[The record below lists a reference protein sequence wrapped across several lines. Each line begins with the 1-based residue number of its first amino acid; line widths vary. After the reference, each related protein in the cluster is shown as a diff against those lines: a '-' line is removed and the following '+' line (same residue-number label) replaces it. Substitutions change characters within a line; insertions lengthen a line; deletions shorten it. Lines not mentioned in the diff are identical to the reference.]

1 MNILSENINSKQDLN
16 NNCSKKK
23 FLVVHKNDIEF
34 KLNITTN
41 LFSIDNGIKF
51 IYKIGNSIFLYGI
64 IINQI
69 CPKDNEIYEINYM
82 RQIKKKRLFH
92 EMLDQIFEIKT
103 INGLTL
109 FGKLKNKIDLNIDL
123 KKFFLVYESDNE
135 NNDVK
140 YYFVNDKKNVI
151 EDKNKKIIILTFIQK
166 FTLLTYHNLN
176 LEKEN
181 KENYL
186 IKNFLNVCISKLL
199 FQNKY
204 KRDDFSKKAVYYKI
218 SDFDISKNTLP
229 LLNEEKYYNNCKPLY
244 IPGLKA
250 ICNIYDKNTIYLKLL
265 PKNIIYNENT
275 YSELYNF
282 YCKHYEN
289 KTKEEIN
296 KIFIDTCLNKKGIKI
311 YSGETIKIEELIF
324 ENPFNCKFINSD
336 GKETNVGE
344 YYYNKFNIKLK
355 QSMIP
360 LAVRYIDKNGKIPKN
375 LAKKIIIPCELL
387 YVVGNLFNKK
397 INIKGLVQKPIEKYK
412 NILEIRKKILEAK
425 NINQISNFL
434 ENIFNG
440 NFEQKKI
447 KCYKL
452 KSPILEFKN
461 IRREPNDNGSINIID
476 TIPYSG
482 NPNLKTIEVFLLG
495 VNEEEGQ
502 NLFNQIKI
510 AGNSLGITINQPY
523 VEIIKEDL
531 DKENLYFY
539 ILDLLNYLKQKYKE
553 KIDISFLFLNRKYR
567 DKYKQF
573 KKAFNNSERKIP
585 TQVILCNEN
594 NNNNLKQNLS
604 KFTLILNQIWGKKG
618 DELYKCD
625 FSFIEDPIIISY
637 SCLRIEKNKIL
648 TSLCIS
654 VNKKLCEYAF
664 FSEITESEFD
674 VPIYS
679 INLEKI
685 LTKALMNIG
694 KCMIKKNK
702 NCKNIIIY
710 RSGANEQMMNF
721 LINNE
726 LQLILNSIDKVKK
739 ELSLKGSQEKKNI
752 FSESK
757 LCWIIVNKQCDIKMF
772 LELEDDY
779 NYIDNIPIGT
789 IIDNEITSE
798 NYYDFYL
805 NSTFT
810 NQGTNSATH
819 YTVLYDDTDLT
830 ANQIYKLTYYLTF
843 LSFNNIKSIKI
854 PAPLYFVEK
863 RNNFIKNNLDGDNI
877 NSKVTLLNVTL

>member
-109 FGKLKNKIDLNIDL
+109 FGKLKDKIDLNIDL
-123 KKFFLVYESDNE
+123 KKFFLVYESDNK

-166 FTLLTYHNLN
+166 YTLLTYHNLN

-289 KTKEEIN
+289 KTKEEID

-344 YYYNKFNIKLK
+344 YYSNKFNIKLK
-355 QSMIP
+355 QSITP

-375 LAKKIIIPCELL
+375 LANHIIIPCEFL
-387 YVVGNLFNKK
+387 YVVGNIFSKK
-397 INIKGLVQKPIEKYK
+397 INSKQLIQKPFEKYK
-412 NILEIRKKILEAK
+412 NILEIRNKLLETK
-425 NINQISNFL
+425 NMNKMGNVL
-434 ENIFNG
+434 DNIFN
-440 NFEQKKI
+440 NKFEQKKI
-447 KCYKL
+447 KCYQL
-452 KSPILEFKN
+452 KSPTIEFMNTSK
-461 IRREPNDNGSINIID
+461 EPNEKGSIDIMNI
-476 TIPYSG
+476 IPYSG
-482 NPNLKTIEVFLLG
+482 NPKLETIEVFLLG
-495 VNEEEGQ
+495 VNKEEGQ
-502 NLFNQIKI
+502 KIYDQIQVSAK
-510 AGNSLGITINQPY
+510 SLGITLNVPY

-531 DKENLYFY
+531 EKENLYFY
-539 ILDLLNYLKQKYKE
+539 ILDLLINLEKKYKE
-553 KIDISFLFLNRKYR
+553 KIDISFLFLNRSYKE
-567 DKYKQF
+567 KYKQF
-573 KKAFNNSERKIP
+573 KKAFNDSKRKIP
-585 TQVILCNEN
+585 TQVILCNG
-594 NNNNLKQNLS
+594 NNNLNQNLS
-604 KFTLILNQIWGKKG
+604 KFSLILSQIWGKKG
-618 DELYKCD
+618 NEFYRCD
-625 FSFIEDPIIISY
+625 FSFIEDPMIIAY
-637 SCLRIEKNKIL
+637 TCMRIEKNKIL

-654 VNKKLCEYAF
+654 LNKKLCEYAF
-664 FSEITESEFD
+664 FSDITESEFEIA
-674 VPIYS
+674 IYS

-685 LTKALMNIG
+685 LTKALLSIG
-694 KCMIKKNK
+694 KYMIKKNK
-702 NCKNIIIY
+702 ICKNIIIY
-710 RSGANEQMMNF
+710 RDGVNMEMMNF

-726 LQLILNSIDKVKK
+726 LQLILNSFERVKNEYSK
-739 ELSLKGSQEKKNI
+739 NQNQEQKNI
-752 FSESK
+752 FSDSK
-757 LCWIIVNKQCDIKMF
+757 ICWIIVNKKCDIKMF

-779 NYIDNIPIGT
+779 NNIDNIPIGT
-789 IIDNEITSE
+789 IIDQEITSE
-798 NYYDFYL
+798 QYYDFYL
-805 NSTFT
+805 NSSFSG
-810 NQGTNSATH
+810 QGTNSATH
-819 YTVLYDDTDLT
+819 YTVLYDETDLT
-830 ANQIYKLTYYLTF
+830 ANQIYKLTYFLTF
-843 LSFNNIKSIKI
+843 LSFNTNNSIKI

-863 RNNFIKNNLDGDNI
+863 RNNFIKNNLDGENI
-877 NSKVTLLNVTL
+877 NSKVVLLNVSL